1 MDIMKR
7 IKPVPQMAV
16 QGPGKV
22 VLGKLGAA
30 DFKIEAENLDGEL
43 AQRAVEYMY
52 NSLSKVVDACAK
64 GADGAVS
71 IQIQLSREVPT
82 EVTRYEDQAYA
93 IEARDQ
99 KITLTGYGEAGLY
112 FAVTTLMQCVAVDNN
127 EVFVPEM
134 NVLDWP
140 DLRTRGHFME
150 CRYGSNLMNLDD
162 WKAVVDDMAAM
173 KMNQLVVALYGCW
186 NVQYDGIISEYVYIP
201 VKKYPEIKSNVV
213 KHYFS
218 PREQEW
224 VNEVVDVPMAK
235 EDFFGDLI
243 AYGKTRGVEIV
254 PLWNSYGHNT
264 IIPRTHPEVSAVKDG
279 KPSGHGFC
287 VSNPATYELL
297 YHIFDQIIDDYLIPN
312 GITSF
317 HIGMDEVRDERATDV
332 NDLFK
337 VYSPWCDCD
346 ECAKLSNEEK
356 FINHAVKL
364 ISYLKGRGMKNVYIY
379 SDMMRNAINPENF
392 KKLLVEKE
400 LMDVTVVDWWTYANV
415 KEKLNVTT
423 MYPHLGFRS
432 TIKPMNGYY
441 HWNIASDSIPN
452 IYRLHE
458 MAHRE
463 GCCEGLMSYSA
474 WDKSFDRNNVCLA
487 DYSWN
492 FVGTGNQKEYKDRYA
507 AREFPTYEKEARKA
521 LENFD
526 KVTEEVNS
534 TPINEKDV
542 LSNKTILQNHLA
554 YYFYSYVRE
563 GLPYPR
569 NFPGE
574 AMERILADR
583 ELYELHF
590 EEILKLSKESKVI
603 FQKIAKDVK
612 CNVKMAERYVYEFNN
627 FICLAEDYKALL
639 EIHDLLAKE
648 ERGENVSALVAEIAK
663 RRKQAR
669 IENMLLLE
677 QVKEEYLMASHM
689 RNQSIFM
696 QMFADIEAY
705 AGSTAPEELN
715 LNLLDMREIGSK
727 TFYGLR

>member
-7 IKPVPQMAV
+7 IKPVPQKAL

-22 VLGKLGAA
+22 VLGALGCA
-30 DFKIEAENLDGEL
+30 DFKIHTEFAEGSF
-43 AQRAVEYMY
+43 AQTAAEYLY
-52 NSLSKVVDACAK
+52 DSLSKVTDTCAK
-64 GADGAVS
+64 RADGTVAIVM
-71 IQIQLSREVPT
+71 QLSNEVPAD
-82 EVTRYEDQAYA
+82 VTRYADQAYA
-93 IEARDQ
+93 IEVNDQ
-99 KITLTGYGEAGLY
+99 QITLTGYGEAGLY
-112 FAVTTLMQCVAVDNN
+112 FAVTTLMQCVGVENN
-127 EVFVPEM
+127 EIFVPEM
-134 NVLDWP
+134 SVLDWP

-150 CRYGSNLMNLDD
+150 CRYGSNLMTLED

-218 PREQEW
+218 PRKQAW

-243 AYGKTRGVEIV
+243 AYGKTRGIEVV

-264 IIPRTHPEVSAVKDG
+264 VIPRTHPEVSAVKDG

-287 VSNPATYELL
+287 VSTPATYELL
-297 YHIFDQIIDDYLIPN
+297 YNIFDQIIDDYLVPN

-317 HIGMDEVRDERATDV
+317 HIGMDEVRDENATDV
-332 NDLFK
+332 NDVYK
-337 VYSPWCDCD
+337 VYSPWCDCE
-346 ECAKLSNEEK
+346 ECAKLSTEEK

-364 ISYLKGRGMKNVYIY
+364 ISYLKSRGMKNIYIY
-379 SDMMRNAINPENF
+379 SDMMRHAINPENF
-392 KKLLVEKE
+392 KKLLVEKD
-400 LMDVTVVDWWTYANV
+400 LMDVTVVDWWTYTNV
-415 KEKLNVTT
+415 KEKLNVKT

-441 HWNIASDSIPN
+441 HWNITNDTVGN
-452 IYRLHE
+452 IYWLHE
-458 MAHRE
+458 MAHKE

-492 FVGTGNQKEYKDRYA
+492 FVGTGSQKEYKDRYA
-507 AREFPTYEKEARKA
+507 AREFPTYEKEAQKA

-534 TPINEKDV
+534 TPVSEEDT
-542 LSNKTILQNHLA
+542 LANKTILQSNLA
-554 YYFYSYVRE
+554 YYFYSYVRQ
-563 GLPYPR
+563 GMPYPR

-574 AMERILADR
+574 AMERILATR
-583 ELYELHF
+583 QIHELHF
-590 EEILKLSKESKVI
+590 DEILKLSQESKAT
-603 FQKIAKDVK
+603 FQMIAKDVK
-612 CNVKMAERYVYEFNN
+612 CNVKMAERYVYEFDN
-627 FICLAEDYKALL
+627 FICLVEDYKALL
-639 EIHDLLAKE
+639 EIYDLMAKDERSAKVSAQVAELAK
-648 ERGENVSALVAEIAK
+648 S
-663 RRKQAR
+663 RKQAR
-669 IENMLLLE
+669 IEHMLLLD

-689 RNQSIFM
+689 RNQTIFM

-705 AGSTAPEELN
+705 VNSTAPAELD
-715 LNLLDMREIGSK
+715 LNLLDMRGIGSK

>member
-7 IKPVPQMAV
+7 IKPVPQKAL

-22 VLGKLGAA
+22 VIGKLGYA
-30 DFKIEAENLDGEL
+30 DFKICAEGLEGSF
-43 AQRAVEYMY
+43 AQTAAAYLY
-52 NSLSKVVDACAK
+52 DSLSKVVDACAK
-64 GADGAVS
+64 CADGAVV
-71 IQIQLSREVPT
+71 IQLQLSKEVPA
-82 EVTRYEDQAYA
+82 EITRYADQAYA
-93 IEARDQ
+93 IEAKDQ
-99 KITLTGYGEAGLY
+99 TITLTGYGEAGLY
-112 FAVTTLMQCVAVDNN
+112 FAVTTLMQCVETENN
-127 EVFVPEM
+127 EISVPEM
-134 NVLDWP
+134 SVLDWP

-150 CRYGSNLMNLDD
+150 CRYGSNLMTLSD

-213 KHYFS
+213 RHYFS
-218 PREQEW
+218 PRNQEW
-224 VNEVVDVPMAK
+224 INEVVDVPMAK

-243 AYGKTRGVEIV
+243 AYGKTRGIEVV

-264 IIPRTHPEVSAVKDG
+264 VIPRTHPEISAVKDG

-297 YHIFDQIIDDYLIPN
+297 YNIFDQIIDDYLVPN

-317 HIGMDEVRDERATDV
+317 HIGMDEVRDENATDV
-332 NDLFK
+332 NN
-337 VYSPWCDCD
+337 VYAVHSPWCDCE
-346 ECAKLSNEEK
+346 ECAKLSIEEK

-364 ISYLKGRGMKNVYIY
+364 ISYLKGRGMKNIYIY
-379 SDMMRNAINPENF
+379 SDMMRKAINPENF
-392 KKLLVEKE
+392 KKLLVEKD
-400 LMDVTVVDWWTYANV
+400 LMDVTVVDWWTYTNV
-415 KEKLNVTT
+415 KEKLNVKT

-441 HWNIASDSIPN
+441 HWNITNDTVGN
-452 IYRLHE
+452 IYWLHE
-458 MAHRE
+458 LAHQE

-492 FVGTGNQKEYKDRYA
+492 FVGTGSQKEYKDRYA
-507 AREFPTYEKEARKA
+507 AREFPTFEKEAQKA

-534 TPINEKDV
+534 TPFNENDT

-554 YYFYSYVRE
+554 YYFYSYVHPDK
-563 GLPYPR
+563 PYPR

-574 AMERILADR
+574 AVERILASR

-590 EEILKLSKESKVI
+590 EEILRLSRESKAI
-603 FQKIAKDVK
+603 FQEIAKDVR

-627 FICLAEDYKALL
+627 FICLVEDYKALL
-639 EIHDLLAKE
+639 AICDLMS
-648 ERGENVSALVAEIAK
+648 GEKRSAEISAQVITLAQQ
-663 RRKQAR
+663 RKQAR
-669 IENMLLLE
+669 IENMLLLD

-689 RNQSIFM
+689 RNQTIFM
-696 QMFADIEAY
+696 QMFADIAAY
-705 AGSTAPEELN
+705 ANKTDPEALD
-715 LNLLDMREIGSK
+715 LNLLDMRAIGSN
-727 TFYGLR
+727 TFFGLR

>member
-1 MDIMKR
+1 
-7 IKPVPQMAV
+7 
-16 QGPGKV
+16 
-22 VLGKLGAA
+22 
-30 DFKIEAENLDGEL
+30 
-43 AQRAVEYMY
+43 
-52 NSLSKVVDACAK
+52 
-64 GADGAVS
+64 
-71 IQIQLSREVPT
+71 
-82 EVTRYEDQAYA
+82 
-93 IEARDQ
+93 
-99 KITLTGYGEAGLY
+99 
-112 FAVTTLMQCVAVDNN
+112 
-127 EVFVPEM
+127 
-134 NVLDWP
+134 
-140 DLRTRGHFME
+140 
-150 CRYGSNLMNLDD
+150 
-162 WKAVVDDMAAM
+162 
-173 KMNQLVVALYGCW
+173 
-186 NVQYDGIISEYVYIP
+186 
-201 VKKYPEIKSNVV
+201 
-213 KHYFS
+213 
-218 PREQEW
+218 
-224 VNEVVDVPMAK
+224 
-235 EDFFGDLI
+235 
-243 AYGKTRGVEIV
+243 
-254 PLWNSYGHNT
+254 
-264 IIPRTHPEVSAVKDG
+264 
-279 KPSGHGFC
+279 
-287 VSNPATYELL
+287 
-297 YHIFDQIIDDYLIPN
+297 
-312 GITSF
+312 
-317 HIGMDEVRDERATDV
+317 
-332 NDLFK
+332 
-337 VYSPWCDCD
+337 
-346 ECAKLSNEEK
+346 
-356 FINHAVKL
+356 
-364 ISYLKGRGMKNVYIY
+364 
-379 SDMMRNAINPENF
+379 MRNAINPENF

-441 HWNIASDSIPN
+441 HWNITSDSIPN
-452 IYRLHE
+452 IYWLHE